1 MAGER
6 SGRLDGALSAV
17 ESAYHYDQFDDPVS
31 LAGFYGHA
39 IAKGHCFADGNKRT
53 ALQAMQTVLL
63 EHGIDTDLPQEAV
76 ADIIEAVAS
85 GAKSRDDLIDF
96 LKQVAQE
103 HTEDAKCH
111 EKERT

>member
-1 MAGER
+1 M
-6 SGRLDGALSAV
+6 

-39 IAKGHCFADGNKRT
+39 ITKGHCFADGNKRT

-63 EHGIDTDLPQEAV
+63 EHDIDTDLPQEAV